1 MVDLND
7 TEKPK
12 YGDPNRRHTSAAE
25 LLRRFWPYE
34 RKYWRTM
41 VFDLF
46 CAALTCLC
54 DLVLPLILRHITN
67 TAVND
72 LAALTV
78 GVVLKLGL
86 LYFVLRIIDGLAA
99 YYMSDMG
106 HVMGVYIET
115 DMRRDAFAHLQR
127 LSVAY
132 YSNNKIGQIMGRIT
146 NDLFDVTE
154 FAHHCPEEFFIA
166 AVKIV
171 ASFLILSRYSLGL
184 TALLFLCV
192 PLMGVVSVKLNTR
205 LRATQRAQRVQV
217 GELNAQIDQS
227 S

>member
-99 YYMSDMG
+99 YYMS
-106 HVMGVYIET
+106 ES
-115 DMRRDAFAHLQR
+115 RRICA
-127 LSVAY
+127 
-132 YSNNKIGQIMGRIT
+132 GT
-146 NDLFDVTE
+146 
-154 FAHHCPEEFFIA
+154 
-166 AVKIV
+166 
-171 ASFLILSRYSLGL
+171 
-184 TALLFLCV
+184 
-192 PLMGVVSVKLNTR
+192 PLPTCSG
-205 LRATQRAQRVQV
+205 
-217 GELNAQIDQS
+217 
-227 S
+227 

>member
-7 TEKPK
+7 VEKPK
-12 YGDPNRRHTSAAE
+12 YGDPNRRHTSAAQ

-34 RKYWRTM
+34 KKYWRTM
-41 VFDLF
+41 VLDLF

-54 DLVLPLILRHITN
+54 DLVLPLILRYITN
-67 TAVND
+67 TAVDN

-86 LYFVLRIIDGLAA
+86 LYFVLRIIDGAAA

-132 YSNNKIGQIMGRIT
+132 YSRGSRSW
-146 NDLFDVTE
+146 
-154 FAHHCPEEFFIA
+154 P
-166 AVKIV
+166 
-171 ASFLILSRYSLGL
+171 AS
-184 TALLFLCV
+184 
-192 PLMGVVSVKLNTR
+192 
-205 LRATQRAQRVQV
+205 
-217 GELNAQIDQS
+217 
-227 S
+227 